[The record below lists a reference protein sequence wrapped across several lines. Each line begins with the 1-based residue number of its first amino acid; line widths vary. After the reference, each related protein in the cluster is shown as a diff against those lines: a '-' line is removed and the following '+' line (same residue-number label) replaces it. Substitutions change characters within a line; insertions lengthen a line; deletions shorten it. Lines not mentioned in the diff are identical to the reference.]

1 MVLCENQYF
10 LPSCANFVS
19 SSVLLPSFNDV
30 STIVDRF
37 KPRIVY
43 QRHHPLPL
51 STPEPTSD
59 HVLQEPRWST
69 RVLQPPNRY
78 GFSHSAVQA
87 TIDIIYMP
95 KSYSQASTRVLT
107 IDYARRTSSSSR

>member
-1 MVLCENQYF
+1 VVFWENQYF
-10 LPSCANFVS
+10 LPSRANFVS
-19 SSVLLPSFNDV
+19 SSALLPSFNDV

-43 QRHHPLPL
+43 QRRHPLPL
-51 STPEPTSD
+51 PTPEPTSD

-78 GFSHSAVQA
+78 GFSHSTVQA

-95 KSYSQASTRVLT
+95 KSYSQAFTRVLT
-107 IDYARRTSSSSR
+107 INYARRTSSSSR